1 MRIFAA
7 VNPSLVKR
15 RTPRKHKTKHGF
27 DGELPSSTAMDGKV
41 ADSAVLYDRKNNCL
55 INKDLFALAGL
66 VSIAQPEKV
75 SRMPGWHRRKND
87 RTS

>member
-1 MRIFAA
+1 
-7 VNPSLVKR
+7 
-15 RTPRKHKTKHGF
+15 
-27 DGELPSSTAMDGKV
+27 MDGKV

-66 VSIAQPEKV
+66 VSIAPPEKV